1 MTKLGVF
8 QREKLKKYQPI
19 VDYVEGRM
27 PVTDFQKMFN
37 EDRSL
42 RKTLSTRLNKK
53 WVFLK
58 DYGYTIWN
66 KLTKDV
72 TYADRDWNSIRLR
85 EYLQEVLSAYL
96 DNFNI
101 KYTLH
106 QKYIDDIDLLID
118 IQPSWLYVL
127 DDSLDH
133 IVYEIPKDLSKTKQ
147 IAWGKQR
154 VKELFKYDKSYPRW
168 IQEAECPI
176 VNGKPLVFSH
186 TENVYG
192 NPEHKR
198 YYFYDPDTKEQ
209 TVVEQFS

>member
-1 MTKLGVF
+1 MG
-8 QREKLKKYQPI
+8 
-19 VDYVEGRM
+19 
-27 PVTDFQKMFN
+27 
-37 EDRSL
+37 
-42 RKTLSTRLNKK
+42 
-53 WVFLK
+53 FLK
-58 DYGYTIWN
+58 DYGYTILN

-72 TYADRDWNSIRLR
+72 TYAGRDWNCIELRQRL
-85 EYLQEVLSAYL
+85 QAVLSAYL

-101 KYTLH
+101 KYTLY
-106 QKYIDDIDLLID
+106 QKYIDDINLLID

-168 IQEAECPI
+168 IQEAEWPI

-186 TENVYG
+186 QERIKGDDWHVL
-192 NPEHKR
+192 